1 VRRRAFITLLG
12 GWTSVG
18 TKKKENED
26 DTLFQGGIGQCQPP
40 HDDLWG
46 WSACGIL
53 VGEFC
58 EDCRTIQK
66 WLGIMLL
73 PNGWVTCGPF
83 PTRRAAERDLQKFA
97 RAYLEF
103 ARAKIPGLRIIPTS
117 EHVGMTVSLFEPSPK
132 RETLH

>member
-1 VRRRAFITLLG
+1 M
-12 GWTSVG
+12 
-18 TKKKENED
+18 KEDEH
-26 DTLFQGGIGQCQPP
+26 DTLFQGGIGQCQCP

-46 WSACGIL
+46 WSARGSM

-58 EDCRTIQK
+58 EHCRTTQT
-66 WLGIMLL
+66 WADIMLL

-83 PTRRAAERDLQKFA
+83 STRRAAERDLKKFA

-103 ARAKIPGLRIIPTS
+103 ARAKTPGLRIIPTS
-117 EHVGMTVSLFEPSPK
+117 EGVGTIVSLFEPSPK

>member
-1 VRRRAFITLLG
+1 M
-12 GWTSVG
+12 
-18 TKKKENED
+18 KENEED

-46 WSACGIL
+46 WSARGSL

-58 EDCRTIQK
+58 DDCRTIQK

-83 PTRRAAERDLQKFA
+83 PTRRAAERDLKKFA

-117 EHVGMTVSLFEPSPK
+117 EHVGMSVSLFEPSPK

>member
-1 VRRRAFITLLG
+1 M
-12 GWTSVG
+12 
-18 TKKKENED
+18 KENEED

-46 WSACGIL
+46 WSARGSL

-58 EDCRTIQK
+58 EDCRTIQE

-83 PTRRAAERDLQKFA
+83 PTRRAVERDLKKYA

-117 EHVGMTVSLFEPSPK
+117 EHVGMSVSLFEPSPK

>member
-1 VRRRAFITLLG
+1 M
-12 GWTSVG
+12 
-18 TKKKENED
+18 KEDED

-46 WSACGIL
+46 WSARGSL

-58 EDCRTIQK
+58 EECRTTQK
-66 WLGIMLL
+66 WPGIMLL

-83 PTRRAAERDLQKFA
+83 PTRRAVERDLKKFA

-117 EHVGMTVSLFEPSPK
+117 ENVGMTVSLFEPSRK